1 LSALLSIIK
10 NSRIMAKKNS
20 EQEEM
25 AEKPILETTEE
36 TTQEASEKSE
46 TTDAADSQDIEQ
58 VLMILNEINQISGGK
73 GKIAGIPPEV
83 LGPVKFL
90 IEKMVTIRDAFEDP
104 LFKDVLDDMN
114 DQRMDGQV
122 PSLLVAVARNVPME
136 ELQRVAD
143 EEGYEDVQKA
153 VTDRVSKE
161 KESEESEKTLY
172 ENFDTSKKNIDEYCS
187 EAGYDDTRK
196 QTLYATISMLR
207 NCFADG
213 LLTKEEIAKID
224 KIDNYDSDVETLKSQ
239 ATPAGGI
246 KTILPDKASIEESM
260 TAKKAPAPA
269 QNSIQSTANFSTP
282 EYLNTGK
289 RRFEQKS
296 KRG

>member
-1 LSALLSIIK
+1 
-10 NSRIMAKKNS
+10 MAKENI
-20 EQEEM
+20 EQEVANTAM
-25 AEKPILETTEE
+25 PIPKTPEVNTK
-36 TTQEASEKSE
+36 EASEKSE
-46 TTDAADSQDIEQ
+46 ATAAPDEQDIEQ
-58 VLMILNEINQISGGK
+58 VLMILNEVNQISGGK
-73 GKIAGIPPEV
+73 GKIEGIPPEV

-143 EEGYEDVQKA
+143 DEGYEDVQSA
-153 VTDRVSKE
+153 VNDRVTKE
-161 KESEESEKTLY
+161 KENLESEKKLY
-172 ENFDTSKKNIDEYCS
+172 ENFDTSKKEIEAYCA
-187 EAGYDDTRK
+187 ECGYDDARK
-196 QTLYATISMLR
+196 QKLYQTIAMLR
-207 NCFADG
+207 DVFADG
-213 LLTKEEIAKID
+213 LVTKKEVAAID
-224 KIDNYDSDVETLKSQ
+224 KIDNYDSDIQTLKSRV
-239 ATPAGGI
+239 PAGGV
-246 KTILPDKASIEESM
+246 KTVLPDKASIEESM
-260 TAKKAPAPA
+260 TTKKATTPY

>member
-1 LSALLSIIK
+1 
-10 NSRIMAKKNS
+10 MAKENI

-25 AEKPILETTEE
+25 AEMPNQETTKE

-73 GKIAGIPPEV
+73 GKIAGIPPEII
-83 LGPVKFL
+83 GPVKFL
-90 IEKMVTIRDAFEDP
+90 VEKMVTIKDAFEDP
-104 LFKDVLDDMN
+104 LFKDVLDDMHE
-114 DQRMDGQV
+114 QRMDGQV

-136 ELQRVAD
+136 ELQKVAD
-143 EEGYEDVQKA
+143 DEGYEDVQNA
-153 VTDRVSKE
+153 VNDRVSKE
-161 KESEESEKTLY
+161 KENEESEKTLY
-172 ENFDTSKKNIDEYCS
+172 GNFDTSKKNIDDYCS
-187 EAGYDDTRK
+187 EAGYDDARK

-239 ATPAGGI
+239 AAPAGGV
-246 KTILPDKASIEESM
+246 KTVLPDKASIEESM
-260 TAKKAPAPA
+260 TAKKTTTPTS
-269 QNSIQSTANFSTP
+269 QTSIQSTNNFSTP
-282 EYLNTGK
+282 DYLNTGK

>member
-1 LSALLSIIK
+1 
-10 NSRIMAKKNS
+10 MAKENI
-20 EQEEM
+20 EQEVADTAM
-25 AEKPILETTEE
+25 PIPKTPEVN
-36 TTQEASEKSE
+36 TQEASEKSE
-46 TTDAADSQDIEQ
+46 ATAAPDEQDIEQ
-58 VLMILNEINQISGGK
+58 VLMILNEVNQISGGK
-73 GKIAGIPPEV
+73 GKISGIPPEV

-143 EEGYEDVQKA
+143 DEGYEDVQSA
-153 VTDRVSKE
+153 VNDRVTKE
-161 KESEESEKTLY
+161 KEDSESEKKLY
-172 ENFDTSKKNIDEYCS
+172 GNFDTSKKEIEAYCA
-187 EAGYDDTRK
+187 EAGYDDARK
-196 QTLYATISMLR
+196 QKLYARIAMLR
-207 NCFADG
+207 DVFADG
-213 LLTKEEIAKID
+213 LVTKKEAAEID
-224 KIDNYDSDVETLKSQ
+224 KIDNYDQDIQTLQSRV
-239 ATPAGGI
+239 PAGGV
-246 KTILPDKASIEESM
+246 KTVLPDKASIEESM
-260 TAKKAPAPA
+260 TTKKAPAPS